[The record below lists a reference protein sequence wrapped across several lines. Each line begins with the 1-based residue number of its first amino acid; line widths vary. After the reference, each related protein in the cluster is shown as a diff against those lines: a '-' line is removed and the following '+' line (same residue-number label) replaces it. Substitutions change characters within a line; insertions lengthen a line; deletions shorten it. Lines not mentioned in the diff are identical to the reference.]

1 MKTND
6 LLVSFLAVSLMTL
19 PLVSQADGPNTIE
32 YSGKLVA
39 LPCTVHP
46 DNNYTNVYF
55 GENVNIKDLYTGER
69 GEYSDRT
76 FQFKLEK
83 CNTSLGKTI
92 SAKFSGEATPDGLLK
107 LDLSSEASGVVIGL
121 ETATGQQLPINN
133 AKVEPVYPISDGDL
147 TIPIRAYLKADPTA
161 LQNKTIKPGWFNAT
175 LTYTLI
181 YE

>member
-1 MKTND
+1 MKTNC
-6 LLVSFLAVSLMTL
+6 LLGSFLAVSLVTL
-19 PLVSQADGPNTIE
+19 PLISQAAGPSNIE

-46 DNNYTNVYF
+46 DSNYTNVYF

-76 FQFKLEK
+76 LQFKLEK

-92 SAKFSGEATPDGLLK
+92 SARFTGDATPDGLLK
-107 LDLSSEASGVVIGL
+107 FDSNSEASGVVIGL
-121 ETATGQQLPINN
+121 ETGTGQALPIND
-133 AKVEPVYPISDGDL
+133 AKVEPVYPISNGDL
-147 TIPIRAYLKADPTA
+147 TIPIRAYLKAEPTA
-161 LQNKTIKPGWFNAT
+161 LQNKSIKPGWFYAT
-175 LTYTLI
+175 LTYTLV